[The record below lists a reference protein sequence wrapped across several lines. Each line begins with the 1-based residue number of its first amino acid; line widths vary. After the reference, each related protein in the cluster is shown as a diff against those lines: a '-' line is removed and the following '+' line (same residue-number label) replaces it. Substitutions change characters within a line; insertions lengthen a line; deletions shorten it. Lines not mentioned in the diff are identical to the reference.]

1 MIKRLSS
8 RSPDSKFTVA
18 FALAVAATVFGG
30 PLARA
35 QSQPAGTAAAPIPG
49 QAQSIEGLDE
59 IVVTAEHRSESMQ
72 NVPITVEAFSG
83 AVLDQLNISNPSDL
97 SAITPGLNITRANIG
112 AVPFLRGIGNFT
124 ASPGNE
130 AAVATYIDGV
140 YRPSAGSSYYAYN
153 NVERIE
159 VLNGPQG
166 TLFGRNAAGGVINV
180 ITKDPT
186 QTPEAV
192 VSVGL
197 ASYLT
202 TTENIYV
209 AGGITPNLAADFA
222 GYFEHQSDGWGKNLY
237 NNTGAYFND
246 ETSLR
251 SKWVWT
257 PTDADK
263 VTFIA
268 YFDRVRDD
276 EGSSS
281 NLVPGF
287 KSQTGYT
294 TFGSFYDIDTQ
305 FNPQADTLNRGGSIQ
320 EVHNFSWADLTSI
333 TSYGLESAHGFIT
346 NDSCPCYLQDAAVGG
361 RDETYSQELRLGN
374 SLNSGVKWE
383 VGIYGWWDR
392 SNQDPFIQYGT
403 GLGASALPGY
413 VKLTYSQQL
422 TRSAAAFSQVT
433 IPVLDDKTDVTLGV
447 RYTHDWRSISGFQA
461 NDVGKVLNQA
471 SGNTAAGDPTARV
484 ALDHHLTDDV
494 LVYASW
500 NRGFKSG
507 NYNLSNP
514 TQPPTQPETLNAY
527 EVGMKSEFFD
537 RRLRIDT
544 SAFFDKFN
552 NLQVQQQL
560 VTGNFTTN
568 AGAAT
573 YKGID
578 LAITA
583 LPIPHLTLT
592 FASEV
597 LDATYTQYDNASL
610 LFPTATGDGFK
621 QLTGNATGDSIPFAE
636 PFSAS
641 TTAAY
646 DFKMFGGSA
655 LLSSVVSFHHGF
667 SFDVQGITRQP
678 PYWLSNLSFAWTTPN
693 NRWEFK
699 AYSDNLFNTHYYS
712 QEQASSIGVTYSA
725 APPRYFGGRVT
736 FHM

>member
-1 MIKRLSS
+1 MSKRLRFNAS
-8 RSPDSKFTVA
+8 DSKIGVA
-18 FALAVAATVFGG
+18 FACAAAMTVFGA
-30 PLARA
+30 PLAQA
-35 QSQPAGTAAAPIPG
+35 QSPPAGTAAAPVPA
-49 QAQSIEGLDE
+49 QAVEGLDE
-59 IVVTAEHRSESMQ
+59 IVVTAEHRSESLQ
-72 NVPITVEAFSG
+72 NVPITVEAYTG
-83 AVLDQLNISNPSDL
+83 AALEQLNISNPSDL

-140 YRPSAGSSYYAYN
+140 YRPSAGSSFYAFN
-153 NVERIE
+153 NVQRIE

-186 QTPEAV
+186 QAPEALI
-192 VSVGL
+192 SFGL

-202 TTENIYV
+202 TTENVYV
-209 AGGITPNLAADFA
+209 AGGIAPNLAADFA
-222 GYFEHQSDGWGKNLY
+222 GYFSNQSDSWGKNLY
-237 NNTGAYFND
+237 NNTGAYYNS
-246 ETSLR
+246 EMSLR

-257 PTDADK
+257 PTASDK
-263 VTFIA
+263 ATFIA

-276 EGSSS
+276 EGGAS

-287 KSQTGYT
+287 KSQTGFT
-294 TFGSFYDIDTQ
+294 HFGGFYDINTQ
-305 FNPQADTLNRGGSIQ
+305 FGPQSRTINRGASIQ
-320 EVHNFSWADLTSI
+320 EVHDFSAATLTSI
-333 TSYGLESAHGFIT
+333 TSYGLETAAGIIT
-346 NDSCPCYLQDAAVGG
+346 NDSCPCYIQDAAIGG
-361 RDETYSQELRLGN
+361 RDETWSQELRVGN
-374 SLNSGVKWE
+374 AASSSIKWE
-383 VGIYGWWDR
+383 VGLFAWWDK
-392 SNQDPFIQYGT
+392 SNQAPFIQYGT

-413 VKLTYSQQL
+413 VKLTYSEQL
-422 TRSAAAFSQVT
+422 TRSGALFSQVT
-433 IPVLDDKTDVTLGV
+433 LPVIDDRTDVTLGV
-447 RYTHDWRSISGFQA
+447 RYTYDWRSLSGYQE
-461 NDVGKVLNQA
+461 NQLGKVLA
-471 SGNTAAGDPTARV
+471 RGAGDTQAGSPTAQV
-484 ALDHHLTDDV
+484 ALDRHLTDDILAYV
-494 LVYASW
+494 SW

-527 EVGMKSEFFD
+527 ELGLKGEFFD
-537 RRLRIDT
+537 RRLRVNT
-544 SAFFDKFN
+544 SGFYDKFS

-578 LAITA
+578 LAVTA
-583 LPIPHLTLT
+583 LPIPHLTMT
-592 FASEV
+592 FAGEV
-597 LDATYTQYDNASL
+597 LNARYTKYDNASL
-610 LFPTATGDGFK
+610 LFPTPTGNGFK
-621 QLTGNATGDSIPFAE
+621 QMTGEATGDSIPFAE

-655 LLSSVVSFHHGF
+655 LVSSVMSFHHGF
-667 SFDVQGITRQP
+667 SSDVQGITRQQ
-678 PYWLSNLSFAWTTPN
+678 PYWLGNVSFSWSTPG
-693 NRWEFK
+693 NRWDFK
-699 AYSDNLFNTHYYS
+699 VYSDNVFNTHYYA

-736 FHM
+736 FHL